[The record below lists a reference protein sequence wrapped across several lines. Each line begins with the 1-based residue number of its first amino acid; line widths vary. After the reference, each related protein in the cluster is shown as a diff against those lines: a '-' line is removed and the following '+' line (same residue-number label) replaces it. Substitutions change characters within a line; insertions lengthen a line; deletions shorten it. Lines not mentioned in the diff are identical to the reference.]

1 MYFKSQAS
9 DLVISCL
16 VCVVVAGVALAAAPD
31 FEASG
36 RETMAE
42 LSTRSFDKVIARF
55 DETMTQR
62 LPREKLALAWG
73 SVIGQF
79 GEFQSITTVR
89 VREVPAQGVYVVEL
103 TSAFEKAPLLIR
115 LAFNDAGR
123 IAGLFFLPVAPPAA
137 GGTPPP
143 YADPSTFIEIPISV
157 GPFKLPGTLSMP
169 RGPAHVP
176 SVVLV
181 HGSGPHDR
189 DETIGPN
196 KVFRDLAWGLAS
208 RNIAVL
214 RYDKR
219 SLLVPLK
226 EGTVKEEVTEDASAA
241 VDVLASQPG
250 IAAGKVFVL
259 GHSLGGTL
267 APRIA
272 AANPKVGGIII
283 MAGTTRQIEDII
295 LEQVRYL
302 KGAESREMAA
312 AEEFARR
319 VRDPQLRADAT
330 IDVMGAPMPA
340 AYWLDLRA
348 YRSAEVAASLRIPM
362 LVLQG
367 ERDYQVRMADF
378 EGWKNAVDGRRYATL
393 KSYPSLN
400 HLFIAGIG
408 DSKPEEYF
416 RPGHVDPQVI
426 ADIVYWIQR
435 Q

>member
-1 MYFKSQAS
+1 MYFKSQGS
-9 DLVISCL
+9 DLAISCL

-31 FEASG
+31 FEALG
-36 RETMAE
+36 RETVAE

-55 DETMTQR
+55 DEKMTHG

-103 TSAFEKAPLLIR
+103 TSAFEKAPLLVR

-123 IAGLFFLPVAPPAA
+123 IAGLFFLPVPAPTA
-137 GGTPPP
+137 GPPPP
-143 YADPSTFIEIPISV
+143 YADPSAFTEVAISV
-157 GPFKLPGTLSMP
+157 GSFKLPGTLSMP

-176 SVVLV
+176 SVVFV

-283 MAGTTRQIEDII
+283 MAGTTRAIEEVI

-302 KGAESREMAA
+302 TGAESPQTRA

-319 VRDPQLRADAT
+319 IRDPELRADAT
-330 IDVMGAPMPA
+330 IDFIGAPMPA
-340 AYWLDLRA
+340 GYWLDLRA
-348 YRSAEVAASLRIPM
+348 FRSAEMAASLGIPM

-378 EGWKNAVDGRRYATL
+378 EGWKKAVDGRRHATL

-408 DSKPEEYF
+408 DSRPEEYF

-426 ADIVYWIQR
+426 TDIANWIQR